1 VPRAAPQD
9 GATVV
14 ENLAVSRVLRGCWR
28 GVQQAQ
34 MASWLRQ

>member
-1 VPRAAPQD
+1 MPRAGPQD
-9 GATVV
+9 GAKVV
-14 ENLAVSRVLRGCWR
+14 ENLAISRVLRGCWR